1 MTFLLRSFLLRSFA
15 ACCLAALASSVS
27 AQVLRAAHAESF
39 PPYAEARAGKSEG
52 LAVEILREAASRA
65 GLELQLVVVPF
76 EQLQRTLEDGRADG
90 IFPTG
95 DTPERRKVFDFSA
108 PLLATGGSLYVRA
121 PGQAPSDLASFAGKT
136 VVTPRT
142 GPLAAYIEK
151 NAPEVKVVR
160 TASYEESLQ
169 QLVEGKVDAAALN
182 SHVGG
187 QIAAKLYPG
196 RVSAAPRMFLEV
208 PLGVAVPRGKQAET
222 LKRLNDA
229 LSAMRADGSW
239 ERINQRFMSR

>member
-1 MTFLLRSFLLRSFA
+1 MTFPVHSILAF
-15 ACCLAALASSVS
+15 CLATLATGVS

-39 PPYAEARAGKSEG
+39 PPYAEARGGQSQG
-52 LAVEILREAASRA
+52 LAVEILREATSRA
-65 GLELQLVVVPF
+65 GLELRLVVVPF
-76 EQLQRTLEDGRADG
+76 EQLQRTLEDGRADA

-121 PGQAPSDLASFAGKT
+121 PAQAPSDLASFAGKT

-142 GPLAAYIEK
+142 GPLAAFIEK
-151 NAPEVKVVR
+151 NAPDVKVVR
-160 TASYEESLQ
+160 TASYEESLA

-208 PLGVAVPRGKQAET
+208 PLGVAVPKGTQGPT
-222 LKRLNDA
+222 LKRLDDA
-229 LSAMRADGSW
+229 LAAMRADGAW